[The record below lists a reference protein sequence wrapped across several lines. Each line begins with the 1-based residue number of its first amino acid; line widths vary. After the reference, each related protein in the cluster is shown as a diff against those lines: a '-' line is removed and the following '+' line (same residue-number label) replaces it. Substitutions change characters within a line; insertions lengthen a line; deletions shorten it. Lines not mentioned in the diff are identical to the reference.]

1 MFCYIRNRGD
11 CSLDDNL
18 ISKKEVLELTGIS
31 YGQLYRWKRK
41 QIIPEEWFIKKSSFT
56 GQETYFPR
64 EKMLARI
71 KKVKKM
77 KDTHSLDELSDFFSP
92 NPAKI
97 ELSLDGLRL
106 QKILRTETL
115 SLCSPL
121 IKNAAALEFQD
132 ILNMFILEKVQNSL
146 NENDLK
152 TLFLFLQKDFD
163 AFSSPSFELRG
174 LKKQKNV
181 IWLLIP
187 LQSDILTDRSAETIV
202 NLDLLQMVEELK
214 IILTNELN

>member
-1 MFCYIRNRGD
+1 M
-11 CSLDDNL
+11 DDNL

-41 QIIPEEWFIKKSSFT
+41 QVIPEEWFIKKSSFT

-71 KKVKKM
+71 KKVKEL

-97 ELSLDGLRL
+97 ELSLDALRL
-106 QKILRTETL
+106 QKILQPETI
-115 SLCSPL
+115 SFCTPFV
-121 IKNAAALEFQD
+121 NGNHALEFPE
-132 ILNMFILEKVQNSL
+132 ILNMFILEKVQRQVRHD
-146 NENDLK
+146 DLK

-163 AFSSPSFELRG
+163 AFNSPSYELIG
-174 LKKQKNV
+174 LKKQENV

-187 LQSDILTDRSAETIV
+187 LQSTIQTDQTAEIIMK
-202 NLDLLQMVEELK
+202 LDLLQMVEELK
-214 IILTNELN
+214 IILTNEINC

>member
-1 MFCYIRNRGD
+1 M
-11 CSLDDNL
+11 DDNL

-41 QIIPEEWFIKKSSFT
+41 HVIPEEWFIKKSSFT

-71 KKVKKM
+71 KKVKEL

-97 ELSLDGLRL
+97 ELSLDALKL
-106 QKILRTETL
+106 QKILRTETISFCTPFL
-115 SLCSPL
+115 
-121 IKNAAALEFQD
+121 KNGNALEFPE
-132 ILNMFILEKVQNSL
+132 ILNMFIFEKVHSRLDQD
-146 NENDLK
+146 DLK

-163 AFSSPSFELRG
+163 AFNSPSFELRG

-181 IWLLIP
+181 IWLLVP
-187 LQSDILTDRSAETIV
+187 LQTGILTDQSAETIV
-202 NLDLLQMVEELK
+202 KLDLLQMVEELK
-214 IILTNELN
+214 IILTNEING